1 MRLTAIKLAGFKSF
15 VDPTHI
21 PIVGQMVGVVGPNGC
36 GKSNVIDAV
45 RWVLGESQAKQL
57 RGASMQDVIFN
68 GSSTRKPVSRASVE
82 LVFDNSLGR
91 AAGQWTQY
99 AEISVKRVLNRDGD
113 SSYYVNNQHVRRRD
127 LTDIFLGTGLG
138 TKTSYAIIEQG
149 MISRIIE
156 AKPDELRG
164 FLEEAAGISKY
175 KERRRETE
183 SRLKDTRDNLL
194 RVDDIRRELTEQVA
208 RLQAQAL
215 VAQQYHTL
223 QSDLKQ
229 AQQMLWLVKKRDA
242 EAARERFS
250 RQIDDTS
257 NQIEAQSAQF
267 RQTELQIEETRTAH
281 YAATDA
287 LNAAQGDF
295 YAASAEVSRLE
306 QNLRHLAD
314 TRARLAAQ
322 IHQLTEQRDSL
333 EKQYADMAASLAQWQ
348 QRLQDT
354 NAALADAEIAFA
366 ESSDSLPEME
376 SLLAD
381 TQTRVADL
389 QRELTL
395 SEQSHQ
401 IDETHHQHSVK
412 TLQQLEARHTRLTHE
427 HGGLPE
433 PDRAALSVAEAE
445 LETIT
450 ETLESLREQA
460 DMAQQQL
467 PALEAQRQHLRTQ
480 LEEITRRQHQS
491 EGQLAGLNQIQAHL
505 DADTQLDGWL
515 DQHALTSLPRLWQHI
530 DVETGWETALEA
542 VLRERINALAESGSN
557 ISSVIND
564 IPPSRVSFYDP
575 HAMPAAAIHSRLPLL
590 LDKVRWKTGQ
600 GGALADWIGE
610 VYVADNAA
618 EALTLRV
625 QLPANACL
633 VCPEGHVFTRHTV
646 SFHAEQSAV
655 QGVLARQ
662 KEIERLTL
670 ATEES
675 ALQKE
680 ILAEQLAQS
689 EDALR
694 HAQQS
699 LGVLRNQLNQTQ
711 QRQHQLQMDTMR
723 VQQALERVTQR
734 SAQITAELGE
744 VEAQMEQERTEQQ
757 AASERLHEHRT
768 QAGFVRE
775 HLEDAR
781 RARSDAENLLNQ
793 KREAQR
799 SSERKLQEIR
809 FTLQSCDSKIND
821 LNNAMKV
828 SSENKERLNTQLA
841 QLDSEQ
847 TYIDESDQQ
856 AALQQAISER
866 QTQEQALAARRNELE
881 SANAQLR
888 TLEEARMRLE
898 QGLTPL
904 RNRMEELRLND
915 QESRLLEA
923 QCREQLEVLQAD
935 EAALIA
941 SVEKGAKV
949 SGLNAEIT
957 QLTSAIEG
965 LGGVNL
971 AALDELQHAQER
983 EIYLTA
989 QGDDL
994 NQAIATL
1001 ESAIQKIDGETRELL
1016 KTTFD
1021 TVNQSMSEL
1030 FTTLF
1035 GGGQAQL
1042 ILTGDEL
1049 LDAGVQVFA
1058 QPPGKK
1064 NSSIHLLS
1072 GGEKALTALSLIFAL
1087 FKLTPAPFCLLDEV
1101 DAPLDDSNTERY
1113 ARLVKQ
1119 MSEHVQF
1126 LFITH
1131 NRITMEAAHQ
1141 LIGVTMQESGVSR
1154 TVAVDLELAASLAAA

>member
-1 MRLTAIKLAGFKSF
+1 MI
-15 VDPTHI
+15 
-21 PIVGQMVGVVGPNGC
+21 GVVGPNGC

-57 RGASMQDVIFN
+57 RGESMQDVIFN
-68 GSSTRKPVSRASVE
+68 GSGTRKPVSRASVE

-99 AEISVKRVLNRDGD
+99 AEISVKRVLNRNGD

-183 SRLKDTRDNLL
+183 SRLKDTRENLL
-194 RVDDIRRELTEQVA
+194 RVDDIRRELTEQIV

-215 VAQQYHTL
+215 VAQQYHAL
-223 QSDLKQ
+223 QTELKN

-242 EAARERFS
+242 QVARERFT
-250 RQIDDTS
+250 RQIEETGR
-257 NQIEAQSAQF
+257 QIEAQTAQL
-267 RQTELQIEETRTAH
+267 RQTELQIEETRAAH

-287 LNAAQGDF
+287 LNTAQGDF

-322 IHQLTEQRDSL
+322 IHQLTDQRDSL
-333 EKQYADMAASLAQWQ
+333 EKQHNDMAASLAQWQ

-354 NAALADAEIAFA
+354 DAALADAEIESA
-366 ESSDSLPEME
+366 EASNTLPEVE

-381 TQTRVADL
+381 TQRRVADL
-389 QRELTL
+389 QRELSL

-401 IDETHHQHSVK
+401 IDETHRQHSAK
-412 TLQQLEARHTRLTHE
+412 TLQQLESRHTRLTHE
-427 HGGLPE
+427 QRGLPE
-433 PDRAALSVAEAE
+433 PDRVALGIAEAE

-450 ETLESLREQA
+450 ETLENLREQTDA
-460 DMAQQQL
+460 AQQHL
-467 PALEAQRQHLRTQ
+467 PALEAQRQQLRAQ
-480 LEEITRRQHQS
+480 LEDVTRRLHQA
-491 EGQLAGLNQIQAHL
+491 EGQLAGLNKIQAHL
-505 DADTQLDGWL
+505 DADTRLDGWL
-515 DQHALTSLPRLWQHI
+515 HRHQLASLPRLWQQI
-530 DVETGWETALEA
+530 EVETGWETALEA
-542 VLRERINALAESGSN
+542 VLRERINALAEPGSN
-557 ISSVIND
+557 ISSVLND
-564 IPPSRVSFYDP
+564 IPPSRVSFYDS
-575 HAMPAAAIHSRLPLL
+575 HTVPATSASTLLPTLM
-590 LDKVRWKTGQ
+590 DKVRWKTGQ
-600 GGALADWIGE
+600 GGALADWIGD

-618 EALTLRV
+618 AALALRD
-625 QLPANACL
+625 QLPANAQL
-633 VCPEGHVFTRHTV
+633 VCPEGHIFTRHTL

-662 KEIERLTL
+662 KDIERLSVE
-670 ATEES
+670 TEES

-680 ILAEQLAQS
+680 ALAEQLAQS

-694 HAQQS
+694 HAQQNLS
-699 LGVLRNQLNQTQ
+699 VLRNQFNQTQ

-723 VQQALERVTQR
+723 AQQALERVTQR
-734 SAQITAELGE
+734 SAQITAELAE
-744 VEAQMEQERTEQQ
+744 VEALMEQERIEQQ

-775 HLEDAR
+775 HLDDAR

-799 SSERKLQEIR
+799 LSDRKLQEIR
-809 FTLQSCDSKIND
+809 FTLQSCDNKIND
-821 LNNAMKV
+821 LNNAIKLN
-828 SSENKERLNTQLA
+828 SENKNRLSEQLA
-841 QLDSEQ
+841 QLGIEQ
-847 TYIDESDQQ
+847 ARIDESDQQ
-856 AALQQAISER
+856 AALQQAFAER
-866 QTQEQALAARRNELE
+866 QEQEHALAARRNELE
-881 SANAQLR
+881 AATAQLR

-904 RNRMEELRLND
+904 RNRMEELRLNE
-915 QESRLLEA
+915 QESRLLEV
-923 QCREQLEVLQAD
+923 QCEEQLGALQAD
-935 EAALIA
+935 EASLLA
-941 SVEKGAKV
+941 SLEKGAKV
-949 SGLNAEIT
+949 SGLNAEIAR
-957 QLTSAIEG
+957 LGSAIED
-965 LGGVNL
+965 LGAVNL

-983 EIYLTA
+983 ETYLIA

-1001 ESAIQKIDGETRELL
+1001 ETAIQKIDAETRELL

-1042 ILTGDEL
+1042 ILTGEEL

-1072 GGEKALTALSLIFAL
+1072 GGEKALTALSLVFSL

-1154 TVAVDLELAASLAAA
+1154 TVTVDLEQAANLAAA

>member
-1 MRLTAIKLAGFKSF
+1 LRLTAIKLAGFKSF

-57 RGASMQDVIFN
+57 RGESMQDVIFN
-68 GSSTRKPVSRASVE
+68 GSGTRKPVSRASVE

-99 AEISVKRVLNRDGD
+99 AEISVKRVLNRNGD

-183 SRLKDTRDNLL
+183 SRLKDTRENLL
-194 RVDDIRRELTEQVA
+194 RVDDIRRELSEQIV
-208 RLQAQAL
+208 RLQTQAL
-215 VAQQYHTL
+215 VAQQYHAL
-223 QSDLKQ
+223 QTELKN

-242 EAARERFS
+242 QVARERFT
-250 RQIDDTS
+250 RQIEETGR
-257 NQIEAQSAQF
+257 QIEAQTAQL

-287 LNAAQGDF
+287 LNTAQGDF

-333 EKQYADMAASLAQWQ
+333 EKQHNDMAASLAQWQ

-354 NAALADAEIAFA
+354 DAALADAEIESA
-366 ESSDSLPEME
+366 EASNTLPEVE

-381 TQTRVADL
+381 TQRRVADL
-389 QRELTL
+389 QRELSL

-401 IDETHHQHSVK
+401 IDETHHQHSAK
-412 TLQQLEARHTRLTHE
+412 TLQQLESRHTRLTHE
-427 HGGLPE
+427 QRGLPE
-433 PDRAALSVAEAE
+433 PDRVALGTAEAE

-450 ETLESLREQA
+450 ETLENLREQTDA
-460 DMAQQQL
+460 AQQHL
-467 PALEAQRQHLRTQ
+467 PALEAQRQQLRAQ
-480 LEEITRRQHQS
+480 LEDVTRRLHQA
-491 EGQLAGLNQIQAHL
+491 EGQLAGLNKIQAHL
-505 DADTQLDGWL
+505 DADTKLDGWL
-515 DQHALTSLPRLWQHI
+515 NRHQLASLPRLWQQI
-530 DVETGWETALEA
+530 EVETGWETALEA
-542 VLRERINALAESGSN
+542 VLRERINALAEPGSN
-557 ISSVIND
+557 ISSVLND

-575 HAMPAAAIHSRLPLL
+575 HTVPATAASTPLPTLM
-590 LDKVRWKTGQ
+590 DKVRWKTGQ
-600 GGALADWIGE
+600 GGALGDWIGE

-618 EALTLRV
+618 AALALRD
-625 QLPANACL
+625 QLPAHAQL
-633 VCPEGHVFTRHTV
+633 VCPEGHIFTRHTL
-646 SFHAEQSAV
+646 SFHAEQTAV

-662 KEIERLTL
+662 KDIERLTVE
-670 ATEES
+670 TEES

-680 ILAEQLAQS
+680 TLAEQLAQS

-694 HAQQS
+694 HAQQNLS
-699 LGVLRNQLNQTQ
+699 VLRNQFNQTQ

-723 VQQALERVTQR
+723 AQQALERVTQR
-734 SAQITAELGE
+734 SAQITAELAE
-744 VEAQMEQERTEQQ
+744 VEALMEQERIEQQ

-775 HLEDAR
+775 HLDDAR

-799 SSERKLQEIR
+799 LSDRKLQEIR
-809 FTLQSCDSKIND
+809 FTLQSCDNKIND
-821 LNNAMKV
+821 LNNAIKLN
-828 SSENKERLNTQLA
+828 SENKNRLSEQLA
-841 QLDSEQ
+841 QLGIEQ
-847 TYIDESDQQ
+847 ARIDESDQQ
-856 AALQQAISER
+856 AALQQAIAER
-866 QTQEQALAARRNELE
+866 QAQEHALASRRNELE
-881 SANAQLR
+881 AATAQLR

-904 RNRMEELRLND
+904 RNRMEELRLNE
-915 QESRLLEA
+915 QESRLLEV
-923 QCREQLEVLQAD
+923 QCEEQLGALQAD
-935 EAALIA
+935 EAGLLA
-941 SVEKGAKV
+941 SLEKGAKV
-949 SGLNAEIT
+949 SGLNAEIAR
-957 QLTSAIEG
+957 LGSAIED
-965 LGGVNL
+965 LGAVNL

-983 EIYLTA
+983 ETYLIA

-1001 ESAIQKIDGETRELL
+1001 ESAIQKIDAETRELL

-1042 ILTGDEL
+1042 ILTGEEL

-1072 GGEKALTALSLIFAL
+1072 GGEKALTALSLVFAL

-1119 MSEHVQF
+1119 MSEQVQF

-1154 TVAVDLELAASLAAA
+1154 TVTVDLEQAANLAAA

>member
-68 GSSTRKPVSRASVE
+68 GSATRKPVSRASVE

-99 AEISVKRVLNRDGD
+99 AEISVKRVLNRNGD

-138 TKTSYAIIEQG
+138 SKTSYAIIEQG

-183 SRLKDTRDNLL
+183 SRLKDTRENLL
-194 RVDDIRRELTEQVA
+194 RVDDIRRELTEQIA
-208 RLQAQAL
+208 RLQAQAQ
-215 VAQQYHTL
+215 VAQQYHAL
-223 QSDLKQ
+223 QSELKS

-242 EAARERFS
+242 QAARERFT
-250 RQIDDTS
+250 RQIEDTGR
-257 NQIEAQSAQF
+257 QIEAQTAQL

-281 YAATDA
+281 YAASNA
-287 LNAAQGDF
+287 LNTAQRDF
-295 YAASAEVSRLE
+295 YAATAEVSRLE
-306 QNLRHLAD
+306 QSLHHLAD

-322 IHQLTEQRDSL
+322 IHNLTEQRDSL
-333 EKQYADMAASLAQWQ
+333 EKQHGDMTASLAQWQ

-354 NAALADAEIAFA
+354 DAALADAEIAFA
-366 ESSDSLPEME
+366 EASDTLPEVE

-381 TQTRVADL
+381 TQRRVADL
-389 QRELTL
+389 QRELSL
-395 SEQSHQ
+395 SEQSRQ
-401 IDETHHQHSVK
+401 IDETHHQHSAK
-412 TLQQLEARHTRLTHE
+412 TLQQLESRHTRLTHE
-427 HGGLPE
+427 QRGLHQ
-433 PDRAALSVAEAE
+433 PDRAALGVAETE
-445 LETIT
+445 LETLT
-450 ETLESLREQA
+450 GMLESLREQTDA
-460 DMAQQQL
+460 AQQHL
-467 PALEAQRQHLRTQ
+467 PALEAQRQQLRAQ
-480 LEEITRRQHQS
+480 LEGVTRRLHQA
-491 EGQLAGLNQIQAHL
+491 EGQLAGLNKIQAHL
-505 DADTQLDGWL
+505 DADNQLDGWL
-515 DQHALTSLPRLWQHI
+515 RQRALASLPRLWQQI
-530 DVETGWETALEA
+530 DVESGWETALEA
-542 VLRERINALAESGSN
+542 VLRERINALAEPGAQMAGV
-557 ISSVIND
+557 ISD

-575 HAMPAAAIHSRLPLL
+575 HAAQAASASTVLPRLM
-590 LDKVRWKTGQ
+590 DKVRWKTGQ

-610 VYVADNAA
+610 VYLADNATA
-618 EALTLRV
+618 ALALRG
-625 QLPANACL
+625 QLPANAHL

-662 KEIERLTL
+662 KEIERLT
-670 ATEES
+670 AEAEEW
-675 ALQKE
+675 AMQKE
-680 ILAEQLAQS
+680 TLAGQLTQG

-694 HAQQS
+694 DAQQN
-699 LGVLRNQLNQTQ
+699 LGVLRNQLNQAQ

-723 VQQALERVTQR
+723 AQQALERVTQR
-734 SAQITAELGE
+734 SAQITAELAE
-744 VEAQMEQERTEQQ
+744 VEALMEEERIEQQ
-757 AASERLHEHRT
+757 AASERLHEHRS
-768 QAGFVRE
+768 QAGLVRE
-775 HLEDAR
+775 HLDDAR
-781 RARSDAENLLNQ
+781 RARSDTENLLNQ

-799 SSERKLQEIR
+799 LSERKLQEIR
-809 FTLQSCDSKIND
+809 FTLQSCDNKIND
-821 LNNAMKV
+821 LNNAIKV
-828 SSENKERLNTQLA
+828 NSEHKDRLSEQLA
-841 QLDSEQ
+841 ELSAEQ
-847 TYIDESDQQ
+847 GRIDESDQQ
-856 AALQQAISER
+856 AALLQTIALRQA
-866 QTQEQALAARRNELE
+866 QEHALAARRNELE
-881 SANAQLR
+881 AANTQLR
-888 TLEEARMRLE
+888 TLEEARMSLE

-904 RNRMEELRLND
+904 RNRMEELRLNE
-915 QESRLLEA
+915 QEARLLEV
-923 QCREQLEVLQAD
+923 QCEEQLGVLQAD
-935 EAALIA
+935 EAVLLANL
-941 SVEKGAKV
+941 EKGAKV
-949 SGLNAEIT
+949 SGLSAEIAR
-957 QLTSAIEG
+957 LGSAIEA
-965 LGGVNL
+965 LGAVNL

-983 EIYLTA
+983 ETYLVA
-989 QGDDL
+989 QGNDL

-1021 TVNQSMSEL
+1021 TVNRSMSGL

-1072 GGEKALTALSLIFAL
+1072 GGEKALTALSLVFAL
-1087 FKLTPAPFCLLDEV
+1087 FQLTPAPFCLLDEV

-1154 TVAVDLELAASLAAA
+1154 TVTVDLEQATSLAEV

>member
-1 MRLTAIKLAGFKSF
+1 
-15 VDPTHI
+15 
-21 PIVGQMVGVVGPNGC
+21 MVGVVGPNGC

-57 RGASMQDVIFN
+57 RGESMQDVIFN
-68 GSSTRKPVSRASVE
+68 GSGTRKPVSRASVE

-99 AEISVKRVLNRDGD
+99 AEISVKRVLNRNGD

-183 SRLKDTRDNLL
+183 SRLKDSRENLL
-194 RVDDIRRELTEQVA
+194 RVDDIRRELTEQIG
-208 RLQAQAL
+208 RLQTQAL
-215 VAQQYHTL
+215 VAQQYHAL
-223 QSDLKQ
+223 QTELKN

-242 EAARERFS
+242 QAARERFT
-250 RQIDDTS
+250 RQIEETGR
-257 NQIEAQSAQF
+257 QIEAQTAQL

-287 LNAAQGDF
+287 LNTAQGDF

-322 IHQLTEQRDSL
+322 IHHLTEQRDSL
-333 EKQYADMAASLAQWQ
+333 EKQHHDMAASLTQWQ

-354 NAALADAEIAFA
+354 DAALADAEIESA
-366 ESSDSLPEME
+366 EASNTLPEVE

-381 TQTRVADL
+381 TQRRVADL
-389 QRELTL
+389 QRELSL

-401 IDETHHQHSVK
+401 IDETHHQHSAK
-412 TLQQLEARHTRLTHE
+412 TLQQLESRHTRLTHE
-427 HGGLPE
+427 QRGLPE
-433 PDRAALSVAEAE
+433 PDRVALGAAEAE

-450 ETLESLREQA
+450 ETLENLREQTDA
-460 DMAQQQL
+460 VQQHL
-467 PALEAQRQHLRTQ
+467 PALEAQRQQLRAQ
-480 LEEITRRQHQS
+480 LEDVTRRLHQA
-491 EGQLAGLNQIQAHL
+491 EGQLAGLNKIQAHL
-505 DADTQLDGWL
+505 DADTKLDGWL
-515 DQHALTSLPRLWQHI
+515 NRHQLASLPRLWQQI
-530 DVETGWETALEA
+530 EVETGWETALEA
-542 VLRERINALAESGSN
+542 VLRERINALAEPGSN
-557 ISSVIND
+557 VSSVLND

-575 HAMPAAAIHSRLPLL
+575 HTVPATSASTPLPTLM
-590 LDKVRWKTGQ
+590 DKVRWKTGQ
-600 GGALADWIGE
+600 SGALADWIGE

-618 EALTLRV
+618 AALTLRD
-625 QLPANACL
+625 QLPANAQL
-633 VCPEGHVFTRHTV
+633 VCPEGHIFTRHTL

-662 KEIERLTL
+662 KDIERLTVE
-670 ATEES
+670 TEES

-680 ILAEQLAQS
+680 ALAEQLAQS

-694 HAQQS
+694 HAQQNLS
-699 LGVLRNQLNQTQ
+699 VLRNQFNQTQ

-723 VQQALERVTQR
+723 AQQALERVTQR
-734 SAQITAELGE
+734 SAQITAELAE
-744 VEAQMEQERTEQQ
+744 VEAQMEQERIEQQ

-775 HLEDAR
+775 HLDDAR

-799 SSERKLQEIR
+799 LSDRKLQEIR
-809 FTLQSCDSKIND
+809 FTLQSCDNKIND
-821 LNNAMKV
+821 LNNAIKLN
-828 SSENKERLNTQLA
+828 SENKERLSEQLA
-841 QLDSEQ
+841 QLGIEQ
-847 TYIDESDQQ
+847 ARIDESDQQ
-856 AALQQAISER
+856 AALQQAIAER
-866 QTQEQALAARRNELE
+866 QAQEHALASRRNELE
-881 SANAQLR
+881 AATAQLR

-904 RNRMEELRLND
+904 RNRMEELRLNE
-915 QESRLLEA
+915 QESRLLEV
-923 QCREQLEVLQAD
+923 QCEEQLGALQAD
-935 EAALIA
+935 KAALLA
-941 SVEKGAKV
+941 SLEKGAKV
-949 SGLNAEIT
+949 SGLNAEIAR
-957 QLTSAIEG
+957 LGSAIED
-965 LGGVNL
+965 LGAVNL
-971 AALDELQHAQER
+971 AALDELQHTQER
-983 EIYLTA
+983 ETYLIA
-989 QGDDL
+989 QADDL

-1042 ILTGDEL
+1042 ILTGEEL

-1072 GGEKALTALSLIFAL
+1072 GGEKALTALSLVFAL

-1154 TVAVDLELAASLAAA
+1154 TVTVDLEQAANLAAA

>member
-1 MRLTAIKLAGFKSF
+1 
-15 VDPTHI
+15 
-21 PIVGQMVGVVGPNGC
+21 MVGVVGPNGC

-57 RGASMQDVIFN
+57 RGESMQDVIFN
-68 GSSTRKPVSRASVE
+68 GSGTRKPVSRASVE

-99 AEISVKRVLNRDGD
+99 AEISVKRVLNRNGD

-183 SRLKDTRDNLL
+183 SRLKDTRENLL
-194 RVDDIRRELTEQVA
+194 RVDDIRRELTEQIA
-208 RLQAQAL
+208 RLQTQAL
-215 VAQQYHTL
+215 VAQQYHAL
-223 QSDLKQ
+223 QTELKN

-242 EAARERFS
+242 QAARERFT
-250 RQIDDTS
+250 RQIEETGR
-257 NQIEAQSAQF
+257 QIEAQTAQL

-287 LNAAQGDF
+287 LNTAQGDF

-314 TRARLAAQ
+314 TRARLATQ
-322 IHQLTEQRDSL
+322 IHHLTEQRDSL
-333 EKQYADMAASLAQWQ
+333 EKQHNDMAASLAQWQ

-354 NAALADAEIAFA
+354 DAALADAEIESA
-366 ESSDSLPEME
+366 EASNTLPEVE

-381 TQTRVADL
+381 TQRRVADL
-389 QRELTL
+389 QRELSL

-401 IDETHHQHSVK
+401 IDETHHQHSAK
-412 TLQQLEARHTRLTHE
+412 TLQQLESRHTRLTHE
-427 HGGLPE
+427 QRGLPE
-433 PDRAALSVAEAE
+433 PDRVALSAAEAE

-450 ETLESLREQA
+450 ETLENLREQTDA
-460 DMAQQQL
+460 AQQEL
-467 PALEAQRQHLRTQ
+467 PALEAQRQQLHAQ
-480 LEEITRRQHQS
+480 LEDVTRRQHQT
-491 EGQLAGLNQIQAHL
+491 EGQLAGLNKIQAHL
-505 DADTQLDGWL
+505 DADNKLDGWL
-515 DQHALTSLPRLWQHI
+515 KQHEFASLPRLWQQI
-530 DVETGWETALEA
+530 EVETGWETALEA
-542 VLRERINALAESGSN
+542 VLRERINALAEPGAQMAGV
-557 ISSVIND
+557 ISD

-575 HAMPAAAIHSRLPLL
+575 GVTQIATPSINLPRL
-590 LDKVRWKTGQ
+590 LDKIRWKTGQ

-610 VYVADNAA
+610 VYVVDNAA
-618 EALTLRV
+618 AALALRD
-625 QLPANACL
+625 QLPANTQL
-633 VCPEGHVFTRHTV
+633 VCPEGHIFTRHTL

-662 KEIERLTL
+662 KEIERLTVE
-670 ATEES
+670 TEES

-680 ILAEQLAQS
+680 TLAEQLAQS

-694 HAQQS
+694 HAQQN
-699 LGVLRNQLNQTQ
+699 LGVLRNQFNQTQ

-723 VQQALERVTQR
+723 AQQALERVTQR
-734 SAQITAELGE
+734 SAQITAELAE
-744 VEAQMEQERTEQQ
+744 VEALMEQERIEQQ
-757 AASERLHEHRT
+757 ATSERLHEHLT
-768 QAGFVRE
+768 QASFVRE
-775 HLEDAR
+775 HLDDAR

-793 KREAQR
+793 KREVQR
-799 SSERKLQEIR
+799 LSDRKLQEIR
-809 FTLQSCDSKIND
+809 FTLQSCDNKIND
-821 LNNAMKV
+821 LNNAINV
-828 SSENKERLNTQLA
+828 NSENNDRLSEQLA
-841 QLDSEQ
+841 QLGAEQ
-847 TYIDESDQQ
+847 ARIDESDQQ
-856 AALQQAISER
+856 ADLQQAIAVR
-866 QTQEQALAARRNELE
+866 QAQEHALSARRNELE
-881 SANAQLR
+881 AATAQLR

-904 RNRMEELRLND
+904 RNNMEELRLNE
-915 QESRLLEA
+915 QEARLLEVH
-923 QCREQLEVLQAD
+923 CEEQLCALQAG
-935 EAALIA
+935 EAVLLA
-941 SVEKGAKV
+941 SLEKGAKV
-949 SGLNAEIT
+949 SGLNAEIAR
-957 QLTSAIEG
+957 LGSAIED
-965 LGGVNL
+965 LGAVNL

-983 EIYLTA
+983 ETYLMA
-989 QGDDL
+989 QADDL

-1072 GGEKALTALSLIFAL
+1072 GGEKALTALSLVFAL

-1154 TVAVDLELAASLAAA
+1154 TVTVDLEQAANLAAA

>member
-1 MRLTAIKLAGFKSF
+1 LRLTAIKLAGFKSF

-21 PIVGQMVGVVGPNGC
+21 PIIGQMVGVVGPNGC

-208 RLQAQAL
+208 RLQTQAL
-215 VAQQYHTL
+215 IAQQYHTL
-223 QSDLKQ
+223 QNDLKN

-242 EAARERFS
+242 QAARERFS
-250 RQIDDTS
+250 RQIDETS
-257 NQIEAQSAQF
+257 NQIEAQTSQF
-267 RQTELQIEETRTAH
+267 RQTKLQIEETRAAH

-287 LNAAQGDF
+287 LNAAQGNF

-306 QNLRHLAD
+306 QSLRHLAD

-322 IHQLTEQRDSL
+322 IHHLTEQRDSL
-333 EKQYADMAASLAQWQ
+333 EKQHEDMAASLTQWQ

-354 NAALADAEIAFA
+354 NNTLADAEIGFA
-366 ESSDSLPEME
+366 ETSDSLPEIE

-381 TQTRVADL
+381 TQRRVTDL

-412 TLQQLEARHTRLTHE
+412 ALQQLESRHTRLTHE
-427 HGGLPE
+427 LRGLPE
-433 PDRAALSVAEAE
+433 PDRATLSAAEAE
-445 LETIT
+445 LEALV
-450 ETLESLREQA
+450 ETLEQLHEQA

-467 PALEAQRQHLRTQ
+467 PTLEAQRQHLRTQ
-480 LEEITRRQHQS
+480 LEEITRRQHQM

-505 DADTQLDGWL
+505 DADTKLDGWL
-515 DQHALTSLPRLWQHI
+515 NQHALTSLPRLWQHI
-530 DVETGWETALEA
+530 EVETGWETALEA

-557 ISSVIND
+557 ISGVIND

-575 HAMPAAAIHSRLPLL
+575 AAVPTASTHGFLPLL

-610 VYVADNAA
+610 VYVAESAA
-618 EALTLRV
+618 AALTLRE

-646 SFHAEQSAV
+646 SFHGEQSAV
-655 QGVLARQ
+655 QGILARQ
-662 KEIERLTL
+662 KEIERLTE

-680 ILAEQLAQS
+680 TLAEQLAQS

-699 LGVLRNQLNQTQ
+699 LTTLRNQLNQAQ

-723 VQQALERVTQR
+723 AQQALERVTQR
-734 SAQITAELGE
+734 SAQITAELSE
-744 VEAQMEQERTEQQ
+744 VEAQMEQERTARQ
-757 AASERLHEHRT
+757 AASERLHEHKT
-768 QAGFVRE
+768 QADFVRE
-775 HLEDAR
+775 HLDDAR

-793 KREAQR
+793 KRDVQR

-841 QLDSEQ
+841 PLNIEQ
-847 TYIDESDQQ
+847 TQIDESDQQ
-856 AALQQAISER
+856 AALQQAIAER
-866 QTQEQALAARRNELE
+866 QTQEHALVARRNELE
-881 SANAQLR
+881 SANTQLR

-904 RNRMEELRLND
+904 RNHMEELRLNA
-915 QESRLLEA
+915 QESRLVEA
-923 QCREQLEVLQAD
+923 QCMEQLEALQAD
-935 EAALIA
+935 EAALLA
-941 SVEKGAKV
+941 GLEKGAKI

-957 QLTSAIEG
+957 RLSSAIEA
-965 LGGVNL
+965 LGAVNL
-971 AALDELQHAQER
+971 AALEELQHAQER
-983 EIYLTA
+983 ETYLAA
-989 QGDDL
+989 QGADL
-994 NQAIATL
+994 DQAIATL

-1016 KTTFD
+1016 KSTFD

-1131 NRITMEAAHQ
+1131 NRITMEAANQ

-1154 TVAVDLELAASLAAA
+1154 TVTVDLELATSLAAA

>member
-1 MRLTAIKLAGFKSF
+1 LRLTAIKLAGFKSF

-57 RGASMQDVIFN
+57 RGESMQDVIFN
-68 GSSTRKPVSRASVE
+68 GSGTRKPVSRASVE

-99 AEISVKRVLNRDGD
+99 AEISVKRVLNRNGD

-183 SRLKDTRDNLL
+183 SRLKDTRENLL
-194 RVDDIRRELTEQVA
+194 RVDDIRRELSEQIV
-208 RLQAQAL
+208 RLQTQAL
-215 VAQQYHTL
+215 VAQQYHAL
-223 QSDLKQ
+223 QIELKN

-242 EAARERFS
+242 QAARERFT
-250 RQIDDTS
+250 RQIEETGK
-257 NQIEAQSAQF
+257 QIEAQTAQL
-267 RQTELQIEETRTAH
+267 RQTELQIEETRAAH

-287 LNAAQGDF
+287 LNTAQGDF

-333 EKQYADMAASLAQWQ
+333 EKQHNDMAASLAQWQ

-354 NAALADAEIAFA
+354 DAALAGAEIESA
-366 ESSDSLPEME
+366 EASNTLPAVE

-381 TQTRVADL
+381 TQRRVADL
-389 QRELTL
+389 QRELSL

-401 IDETHHQHSVK
+401 IDETHHQHSAK
-412 TLQQLEARHTRLTHE
+412 TLQQLESRHTRLTHE
-427 HGGLPE
+427 QRGLPE
-433 PDRAALSVAEAE
+433 PDRVALGAAEAE

-450 ETLESLREQA
+450 ETLENLREQTDA
-460 DMAQQQL
+460 AQQHL
-467 PALEAQRQHLRTQ
+467 PALEAQRQQLRAQ
-480 LEEITRRQHQS
+480 LEDVTRRLHQA
-491 EGQLAGLNQIQAHL
+491 EGQLAGLNKIQAHL
-505 DADTQLDGWL
+505 DADTNLDGWL
-515 DQHALTSLPRLWQHI
+515 NRHQLASLPRLWQQI
-530 DVETGWETALEA
+530 EVETGWETALEA
-542 VLRERINALAESGSN
+542 VLRERINALAEPGSN
-557 ISSVIND
+557 VSSVLND

-575 HAMPAAAIHSRLPLL
+575 HTVPATAASTPLPTLM
-590 LDKVRWKTGQ
+590 DKVRWKTGQ

-618 EALTLRV
+618 AALALRD
-625 QLPANACL
+625 QLPAHAQL
-633 VCPEGHVFTRHTV
+633 VCPEGHLFTRHTL

-662 KEIERLTL
+662 KDIERLT
-670 ATEES
+670 AETEES

-680 ILAEQLAQS
+680 TLTEQLAQS

-694 HAQQS
+694 HAQQNLS
-699 LGVLRNQLNQTQ
+699 VLRNQFNQTQ

-723 VQQALERVTQR
+723 AQQALERVTQR
-734 SAQITAELGE
+734 SAQITAELAE
-744 VEAQMEQERTEQQ
+744 VEALMEQERIEQQ

-775 HLEDAR
+775 HLDDAR
-781 RARSDAENLLNQ
+781 SARTDAENLLNQ

-799 SSERKLQEIR
+799 LSERKLQEIR
-809 FTLQSCDSKIND
+809 FTLQSCDNKIND
-821 LNNAMKV
+821 LNNAIKLN
-828 SSENKERLNTQLA
+828 SENKDRLSEQLA
-841 QLDSEQ
+841 HLGIEQ
-847 TYIDESDQQ
+847 ARIDESDQQ
-856 AALQQAISER
+856 AALQQAIAER
-866 QTQEQALAARRNELE
+866 QTQEHALASRRNELE
-881 SANAQLR
+881 AATAQLR

-904 RNRMEELRLND
+904 RNRMEEFRLNE
-915 QESRLLEA
+915 QESRLLEV
-923 QCREQLEVLQAD
+923 QCEEQLGALQAD
-935 EAALIA
+935 EASLLA
-941 SVEKGAKV
+941 SLEKGAKV
-949 SGLNAEIT
+949 SGLNAEIAR
-957 QLTSAIEG
+957 LSSAIED
-965 LGGVNL
+965 LGAVNL

-983 EIYLTA
+983 ETYLIA

-1001 ESAIQKIDGETRELL
+1001 ESAIQKIDAETRELL

-1042 ILTGDEL
+1042 ILTGEEL

-1072 GGEKALTALSLIFAL
+1072 GGEKALTALSLVFAL

-1154 TVAVDLELAASLAAA
+1154 TVTVDLEQAANLAAA

>member
-1 MRLTAIKLAGFKSF
+1 
-15 VDPTHI
+15 
-21 PIVGQMVGVVGPNGC
+21 MVGVVGPNGC

-57 RGASMQDVIFN
+57 RGESMQDVIFN
-68 GSSTRKPVSRASVE
+68 GSGTRKPVSRASVE

-99 AEISVKRVLNRDGD
+99 AEISVRRVLNRNGD

-183 SRLKDTRDNLL
+183 SRLKDTRENLL
-194 RVDDIRRELTEQVA
+194 RVDDIRRELTEQIG
-208 RLQAQAL
+208 RLQTQAL
-215 VAQQYHTL
+215 VAQQYQAL
-223 QSDLKQ
+223 QTELKN

-242 EAARERFS
+242 QAARERFT
-250 RQIDDTS
+250 RQIEETGR
-257 NQIEAQSAQF
+257 QIEAQTAQL

-287 LNAAQGDF
+287 LNTAQGDF

-322 IHQLTEQRDSL
+322 IHHLTEQRDSL
-333 EKQYADMAASLAQWQ
+333 EKQHNDMAASLTQWQ

-354 NAALADAEIAFA
+354 DAALADAEIESA
-366 ESSDSLPEME
+366 EASNTLPEVE

-381 TQTRVADL
+381 TQRRVADL
-389 QRELTL
+389 QRELSL

-401 IDETHHQHSVK
+401 IDETHHQHSAK
-412 TLQQLEARHTRLTHE
+412 TLQQLELRHTRLTHE
-427 HGGLPE
+427 QRGLPE
-433 PDRAALSVAEAE
+433 PDRVALGAAEAE

-450 ETLESLREQA
+450 ETLENLREQTDA
-460 DMAQQQL
+460 AQQHL
-467 PALEAQRQHLRTQ
+467 PALEAQRQQLRAQ
-480 LEEITRRQHQS
+480 LEDVTRRLHQA
-491 EGQLAGLNQIQAHL
+491 EGQLAGLNKIQAHL
-505 DADTQLDGWL
+505 DADTKLDGWL
-515 DQHALTSLPRLWQHI
+515 NRHQLASLPRLWQQI
-530 DVETGWETALEA
+530 EVETGWETALEA
-542 VLRERINALAESGSN
+542 VLRERINALSEPGSN
-557 ISSVIND
+557 ISSVLND

-575 HAMPAAAIHSRLPLL
+575 HTVPATSASTLLPTLM
-590 LDKVRWKTGQ
+590 DKVRWKTGQ

-618 EALTLRV
+618 AALALRD
-625 QLPANACL
+625 QLPANAQL
-633 VCPEGHVFTRHTV
+633 VCPEGHVFTRHTL

-662 KEIERLTL
+662 KEIERL
-670 ATEES
+670 ATEAEES

-680 ILAEQLAQS
+680 ALAEQLAQS

-694 HAQQS
+694 HAQQNLS
-699 LGVLRNQLNQTQ
+699 VLRNQFNQTQ

-723 VQQALERVTQR
+723 AQQALERVTQR
-734 SAQITAELGE
+734 SAQITAELAE
-744 VEAQMEQERTEQQ
+744 VEAQMEQERIEQQ

-775 HLEDAR
+775 HLDDAR

-799 SSERKLQEIR
+799 LSERKLQEIR
-809 FTLQSCDSKIND
+809 FTLQSCDNKIND
-821 LNNAMKV
+821 LNNAIKLNL
-828 SSENKERLNTQLA
+828 ENKDRLSEQLA
-841 QLDSEQ
+841 QLGIEQ
-847 TYIDESDQQ
+847 ARIDESDQQ
-856 AALQQAISER
+856 AALQQVIVER
-866 QTQEQALAARRNELE
+866 QAQEHALASRRNELE
-881 SANAQLR
+881 AATARLR

-904 RNRMEELRLND
+904 RNHMEELRLNE
-915 QESRLLEA
+915 QESRLLEV
-923 QCREQLEVLQAD
+923 QCEEQLGALQAD
-935 EAALIA
+935 EASLLA
-941 SVEKGAKV
+941 SLEKGAKV

-957 QLTSAIEG
+957 RLGSAIED
-965 LGGVNL
+965 LGAVNL

-983 EIYLTA
+983 ETYLIA

-1042 ILTGDEL
+1042 ILTGEEL

-1072 GGEKALTALSLIFAL
+1072 GGEKALTALSLVFAL

-1154 TVAVDLELAASLAAA
+1154 TVTVDLEQAANLAAA